1 MKALLLSPLMQLSGN
16 LATISRIKK
25 GLEKSGLQ
33 CYLKCPLELSDS
45 KALERVLD
53 ELDIDV
59 VIAVHVYKSGKLLVD
74 STKPYLLIL
83 GGTDVNELT
92 GDKEKMDIMTKAVN
106 NSRHI
111 VAFSESLVKKFKSCW
126 PDYNGSDISIIP
138 QGVEVCPSS
147 FSIQSYIQSH
157 VSVSREVTTDQ
168 VGEQNGLYGF
178 ETDTL
183 LRQLTESESRIFTVV
198 GGIRPV
204 KNPLYLIKKF
214 SEWRH
219 TKDRGDC
226 WLLFVGAHQN
236 DSFFKSFEEEVLRCP
251 GVVYIPGLSTED
263 THAVIRDSFALVNCS
278 DSEGMAL
285 AILEAMAL
293 RTPVIVRNIPGN
305 TAIVNDG
312 KTGFIYDTPQ
322 AFIEKVESLLENPDL
337 VGTVVHGAFSY
348 TSEEH
353 SVENEEK
360 SYFTLLK
367 KYC

>member
-168 VGEQNGLYGF
+168 
-178 ETDTL
+178 
-183 LRQLTESESRIFTVV
+183 
-198 GGIRPV
+198 
-204 KNPLYLIKKF
+204 
-214 SEWRH
+214 
-219 TKDRGDC
+219 
-226 WLLFVGAHQN
+226 QN

-322 AFIEKVESLLENPDL
+322 LTCDESFKLIVTTLKSASWKSQYWCHMRSHGRDPSGARTHDSWVERPAHYPLDHCSPLQAHL
-337 VGTVVHGAFSY
+337 
-348 TSEEH
+348 
-353 SVENEEK
+353 
-360 SYFTLLK
+360 
-367 KYC
+367 